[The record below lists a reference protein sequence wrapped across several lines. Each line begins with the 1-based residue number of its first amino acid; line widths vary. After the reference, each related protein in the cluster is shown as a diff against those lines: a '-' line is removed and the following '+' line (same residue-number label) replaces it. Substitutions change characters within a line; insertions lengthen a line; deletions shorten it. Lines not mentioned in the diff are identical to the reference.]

1 VETLK
6 RNLVRNLA
14 FLWQLPEFPDS
25 SSKKDALLSS
35 VLHLTSCCQTWY
47 MANFKKVSA
56 GIKNSQDDIPLPHGV
71 HCLQPMSA
79 ALNKLPQ

>member
-1 VETLK
+1 
-6 RNLVRNLA
+6 
-14 FLWQLPEFPDS
+14 
-25 SSKKDALLSS
+25 
-35 VLHLTSCCQTWY
+35 